1 MGWKTGAA
9 LSVGESRGAVRPFT
23 RLAPYY
29 DALMWDIDYQG
40 WVSYI
45 LQICNRL
52 SLSPNKIL
60 DLACGTGTCCI
71 ILAKKGYEVLG
82 IDGSREMLKV
92 AESKAEAEGV
102 TVDFALKDMR
112 NFNLGE
118 EADLVTCLF
127 DSINYIL
134 EEKEL
139 LDCFKSVNS
148 VLTRGGSFIFDMNTD
163 YGLSTFWN
171 GSTIVRDEKGV
182 FSIWRN
188 SYSSETKVA
197 RLDLTLFVTDESS
210 YRRIDE
216 VHLERGYSFYE
227 LRECLRETGFQ
238 ETHLY
243 HHLTFNKATR
253 SSKRIMVVARKGGK
267 AG

>member
-1 MGWKTGAA
+1 M
-9 LSVGESRGAVRPFT
+9 SVGESRGAVRPFT

-52 SLSPNKIL
+52 SLSPNAIL

-102 TVDFALKDMR
+102 TVNFALRDMR
-112 NFNLGE
+112 NFNVGE

-197 RLDLTLFVTDESS
+197 RLDLTLFVTEEDS

-227 LRECLRETGFQ
+227 LRECLREAGFQ